1 MPQDNPYGL
10 GQKDLDQYYRQKAIN
25 ILEKIT
31 KSCFRM
37 FRDKTTTKEQ
47 LIHRFFVLKKKL
59 DALGVVYLDAEYHT
73 EMRKHIEK
81 LANTLQT
88 NFDLEKM
95 RDPQMTQLNR
105 LQKLKN
111 MTNYKKEKHRKWSS
125 WLDNE

>member
-47 LIHRFFVLKKKL
+47 LIDRFFVLKEKL
-59 DALGVVYLDAEYHT
+59 DALWVVYLDAEYHM

-81 LANTLQT
+81 LENTLQAD
-88 NFDLEKM
+88 FDLEKI
-95 RDPQMTQLNR
+95 REVQMTQLNR

-111 MTNYKKEKHRKWSS
+111 KTNYKKDKYRKRSS
-125 WLDNE
+125 WLDIQ

>member
-95 RDPQMTQLNR
+95 REPQMTQLNR

-111 MTNYKKEKHRKWSS
+111 MTNYKKEKHRK
-125 WLDNE
+125 